1 MDIVLEFVV
10 AYKNRGD
17 STIYI
22 ASSVV
27 GVPTYN
33 LTIKNSHISHS
44 DGAGL
49 IVTRSNLFTE
59 SDILC
64 HDLCDH
70 NLCDYDS
77 GYSYHQ

>member
-1 MDIVLEFVV
+1 MFQKSYSVDIVLEFVV

-27 GVPTYN
+27 DVPTYN
-33 LTIKNSHISHS
+33 LTINNSHISHS

-49 IVTRSNLFTE
+49 IITKSKFLTDTQCNDFFV
-59 SDILC
+59 
-64 HDLCDH
+64 
-70 NLCDYDS
+70 DS